1 MPSPNPAARKAAA
14 EHDVKFQAARMSEVL
29 VRATRGGS

>member
-14 EHDVKFQAARMSEVL
+14 EHDVKLQAARMSEVL
-29 VRATRGGS
+29 VRAARS